1 MIFCKMGTKRFHP
14 IPQQGKR
21 LGSMGHINNISPTKS
36 DTLTFFQSDLLSQII
51 ESQRHLTRFLDFLH
65 SLSITTHFQRHWP
78 HSLKNT
84 GKPWSGHKR
93 WGRRENLP
101 DLDIFLSIGKVSFR
115 SSDSS
120 VGVTVRAGRS
130 AVRL

>member
-1 MIFCKMGTKRFHP
+1 MGTKRFHP

-21 LGSMGHINNISPTKS
+21 HGSMGHINNISPTKS
-36 DTLTFFQSDLLSQII
+36 DTFAFFQSDLLSQII

-78 HSLKNT
+78 HSLKHTFGN
-84 GKPWSGHKR
+84 SGLVTR
-93 WGRRENLP
+93 GGGRKENLP

-120 VGVTVRAGRS
+120 VGVPVRAGRS